1 MRPTNLLRAAMLAA
15 PVCLAACAAPPPP
28 APAPK
33 PAAPAD
39 LVDGEYRGTSTRFQA
54 DSRSCPRPGLV
65 TLIIWD
71 NKFQYHWNRE
81 IWLDAVVGPD
91 DLVTGQGPGISMQGR
106 RTGNRIE
113 GDVTDGTC
121 GFHFTVTKRGS

>member
-1 MRPTNLLRAAMLAA
+1 MLAA
-15 PVCLAACAAPPPP
+15 PICLAACAAPPPP

-91 DLVTGQGPGISMQGR
+91 DVVTGQGPGISMQGR